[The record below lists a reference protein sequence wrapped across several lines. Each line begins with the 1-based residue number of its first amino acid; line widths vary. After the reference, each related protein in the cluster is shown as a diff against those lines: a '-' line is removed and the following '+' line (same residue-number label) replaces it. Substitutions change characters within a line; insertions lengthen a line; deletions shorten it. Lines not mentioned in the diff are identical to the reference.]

1 MKYHFKEFE
10 FEDSKHRRLL
20 DSLVLTLENSANLSF
35 FWWQLTLLEDNE
47 DPNLLIEIIEKTLE
61 KIDFDVIEN
70 IDFDIYG
77 LSKSKIEIKNTKLK
91 IQNKL
96 SKFRSEKISEN
107 LTSDDIYNV
116 GEKIFHNVHSLVMN
130 LFSTY
135 ATNSFTRYEKY
146 YELDYQN
153 EELRRIEKLEVQ
165 TLVESAAVSEANAWI
180 RNYKTEEEKRS
191 KLSDEI
197 NVNFHRTGILQTNAM
212 KNIFD
217 IWNEIQKLNS
227 KENSKEMIEK
237 YKELERKIIQVLDED
252 TWTALNQK
260 EQMKEMLKTINETQK
275 NLKIIDQHNN
285 FNANIGPALVA
296 AFFVIVFIFII
307 F

>member
-10 FEDSKHRRLL
+10 FEESKHRRLL

-180 RNYKTEEEKRS
+180 RNYKAEEEKRS

>member
-47 DPNLLIEIIEKTLE
+47 NPNLLIEIIEKTLE

-180 RNYKTEEEKRS
+180 RNYKAEEEKRS

>member
-96 SKFRSEKISEN
+96 
-107 LTSDDIYNV
+107 
-116 GEKIFHNVHSLVMN
+116 
-130 LFSTY
+130 
-135 ATNSFTRYEKY
+135 
-146 YELDYQN
+146 
-153 EELRRIEKLEVQ
+153 
-165 TLVESAAVSEANAWI
+165 
-180 RNYKTEEEKRS
+180 
-191 KLSDEI
+191 
-197 NVNFHRTGILQTNAM
+197 
-212 KNIFD
+212 
-217 IWNEIQKLNS
+217 
-227 KENSKEMIEK
+227 
-237 YKELERKIIQVLDED
+237 
-252 TWTALNQK
+252 
-260 EQMKEMLKTINETQK
+260 
-275 NLKIIDQHNN
+275 
-285 FNANIGPALVA
+285 
-296 AFFVIVFIFII
+296 
-307 F
+307 

>member
-96 SKFRSEKISEN
+96 SKFRGEKISEN

-135 ATNSFTRYEKY
+135 ATNSYTKYEKY
-146 YELDYQN
+146 YELNYQN
-153 EELRRIEKLEVQ
+153 EELERIEKLEVQ
-165 TLVESAAVSEANAWI
+165 TLVESAAVSEAYAWI
-180 RNYKTEEEKRS
+180 RNYKAEEEKRS
-191 KLSDEI
+191 KLPNEI
-197 NVNFHRTGILQTNAM
+197 NVNFHRTGIFQTNAM
-212 KNIFD
+212 KDIFD
-217 IWNEIQKLNS
+217 ISNEIQKLNS
-227 KENSKEMIEK
+227 KENTKEMIEK
-237 YKELERKIIQVLDED
+237 YKEFERKIIQVLDED
-252 TWTALNQK
+252 TWTGLNQK
-260 EQMKEMLKTINETQK
+260 EEMKELLRTINETQK
-275 NLKIIDQHNN
+275 NLKLIDQHNN
-285 FNANIGPALVA
+285 FGPALVA
-296 AFFVIVFIFII
+296 AFFVIVLIFII

>member
-47 DPNLLIEIIEKTLE
+47 NPNLLIEIIEKTLE

-77 LSKSKIEIKNTKLK
+77 LSISKIEIKNTKLK

-116 GEKIFHNVHSLVMN
+116 GEKIFNNVHSLVMN

-135 ATNSFTRYEKY
+135 ATNSYTRYEKY

-153 EELRRIEKLEVQ
+153 EELKRIEKLEIK

-180 RNYKTEEEKRS
+180 KNYKAEEEKRS
-191 KLSDEI
+191 QLSDEI
-197 NVNFHRTGILQTNAM
+197 NVNFHRTGVLQTNAM

-217 IWNEIQKLNS
+217 IWNEIQNLNS

-237 YKELERKIIQVLDED
+237 YRDLERKIIQVLDED

-275 NLKIIDQHNN
+275 NLEIIDRHNN
-285 FNANIGPALVA
+285 FNSNIGAGLVI
-296 AFFVIVFIFII
+296 FFVIVLIFII

>member
-153 EELRRIEKLEVQ
+153 EELRRIEKLEIK

-180 RNYKTEEEKRS
+180 KNYKAEEEKRS
-191 KLSDEI
+191 QL
-197 NVNFHRTGILQTNAM
+197 
-212 KNIFD
+212 
-217 IWNEIQKLNS
+217 
-227 KENSKEMIEK
+227 
-237 YKELERKIIQVLDED
+237 LDED

-275 NLKIIDQHNN
+275 NLEIIDRHNN
-285 FNANIGPALVA
+285 FNANIGPALIA
-296 AFFVIVFIFII
+296 AFFVIVLIFII

>member
-10 FEDSKHRRLL
+10 FEASKHRRLL

-96 SKFRSEKISEN
+96 SKFRGEKISEN

-135 ATNSFTRYEKY
+135 ATNSYTKYEKY
-146 YELDYQN
+146 YELNYQN
-153 EELRRIEKLEVQ
+153 EELERIEKLEVQ
-165 TLVESAAVSEANAWI
+165 TLVESAAVSEAYAWI
-180 RNYKTEEEKRS
+180 RNYKAEEEKRS
-191 KLSDEI
+191 KLPNEI
-197 NVNFHRTGILQTNAM
+197 NVNFHRTGIFQTNAM
-212 KNIFD
+212 KDIFD
-217 IWNEIQKLNS
+217 ISNEIQKLNS
-227 KENSKEMIEK
+227 KENTKEMIEK
-237 YKELERKIIQVLDED
+237 YKEFERKIIQVLDED
-252 TWTALNQK
+252 TWTGLNQK
-260 EQMKEMLKTINETQK
+260 EEMKELLRTINETQK
-275 NLKIIDQHNN
+275 NLKLIDQHNN
-285 FNANIGPALVA
+285 FGPALVA
-296 AFFVIVFIFII
+296 AFFVIVLIFII

>member
-96 SKFRSEKISEN
+96 SKFKSEKISEN

-180 RNYKTEEEKRS
+180 RNYKAEEEKRS

>member
-1 MKYHFKEFE
+1 MH
-10 FEDSKHRRLL
+10 
-20 DSLVLTLENSANLSF
+20 
-35 FWWQLTLLEDNE
+35 LTLLEDNE

-180 RNYKTEEEKRS
+180 RNYKAEEEKRS

>member
-180 RNYKTEEEKRS
+180 RNYKAEEEKRS

-237 YKELERKIIQVLDED
+237 YRELERKIIQVLDED

-275 NLKIIDQHNN
+275 NLEIIDRHNN
-285 FNANIGPALVA
+285 FNSNIGAGLVI
-296 AFFVIVFIFII
+296 FFVIVLIFII

>member
-180 RNYKTEEEKRS
+180 RNYKAEEEKRS

-260 EQMKEMLKTINETQK
+260 EQMKELLKTINETQK

>member
-180 RNYKTEEEKRS
+180 RNYKAEEEKRS

-227 KENSKEMIEK
+227 KENLKEMIEK

>member
-153 EELRRIEKLEVQ
+153 EELRRIEKLEVL

-180 RNYKTEEEKRS
+180 RNYKAEEEKSS

>member
-20 DSLVLTLENSANLSF
+20 DRLVLTLENSANLSF

-135 ATNSFTRYEKY
+135 ATNSFTKYEKY

-153 EELRRIEKLEVQ
+153 EELKRIEKLEVL

-180 RNYKTEEEKRS
+180 RNYKAEEEKRS

-217 IWNEIQKLNS
+217 IFNEIQKLNS
-227 KENSKEMIEK
+227 KENSKEMMEK

-252 TWTALNQK
+252 AWTALNQK
-260 EQMKEMLKTINETQK
+260 EDMKKMLKTINETQK

-285 FNANIGPALVA
+285 FNSNIGPALVA
-296 AFFVIVFIFII
+296 AFFVIVLIFII

>member
-47 DPNLLIEIIEKTLE
+47 NPNLLIEIIEKTLE

-77 LSKSKIEIKNTKLK
+77 LSISKIEIKNTKLK

-116 GEKIFHNVHSLVMN
+116 GEKIFNNVHSLVMN

-135 ATNSFTRYEKY
+135 ATNSYTRYEKY

-153 EELRRIEKLEVQ
+153 EELKRIEKLEIK

-180 RNYKTEEEKRS
+180 RNYKAEEEKRS

-197 NVNFHRTGILQTNAM
+197 NVNFHRTGVLQTNAM

-217 IWNEIQKLNS
+217 IWNEIQNLNS

-237 YKELERKIIQVLDED
+237 YRELERKIIQVLDED

-275 NLKIIDQHNN
+275 NLEIIDRHNN
-285 FNANIGPALVA
+285 FNSNIGAGLVI
-296 AFFVIVFIFII
+296 FFVIVLIFII

>member
-135 ATNSFTRYEKY
+135 ATNSFTKYEKY

-153 EELRRIEKLEVQ
+153 EELKRIEKLEVL

-180 RNYKTEEEKRS
+180 RNYKAEEEKRS

-197 NVNFHRTGILQTNAM
+197 NVNFHRTGILQTNA
-212 KNIFD
+212 
-217 IWNEIQKLNS
+217 S
-227 KENSKEMIEK
+227 KF
-237 YKELERKIIQVLDED
+237 LL
-252 TWTALNQK
+252 
-260 EQMKEMLKTINETQK
+260 
-275 NLKIIDQHNN
+275 NN
-285 FNANIGPALVA
+285 FLLLLKLLTGYHK
-296 AFFVIVFIFII
+296 
-307 F
+307 

>member
-180 RNYKTEEEKRS
+180 RNYKAEEEKRS

-227 KENSKEMIEK
+227 KENLKEMIEK
-237 YKELERKIIQVLDED
+237 YKELERKIIQVLNED

-275 NLKIIDQHNN
+275 NLKLIDQHNN

>member
-180 RNYKTEEEKRS
+180 RNYKAEEEKRS

-252 TWTALNQK
+252 TWSALNQK

>member
-77 LSKSKIEIKNTKLK
+77 LSISKIEIKNTKLK

-135 ATNSFTRYEKY
+135 ATNSFTKYEKY

-153 EELRRIEKLEVQ
+153 EELKRIEKLEVQ

-180 RNYKTEEEKRS
+180 RNYKAVT
-191 KLSDEI
+191 
-197 NVNFHRTGILQTNAM
+197 
-212 KNIFD
+212 
-217 IWNEIQKLNS
+217 
-227 KENSKEMIEK
+227 
-237 YKELERKIIQVLDED
+237 RK
-252 TWTALNQK
+252 
-260 EQMKEMLKTINETQK
+260 
-275 NLKIIDQHNN
+275 KI
-285 FNANIGPALVA
+285 
-296 AFFVIVFIFII
+296 
-307 F
+307 

>member
-180 RNYKTEEEKRS
+180 RNYKAEEEKRS

-197 NVNFHRTGILQTNAM
+197 NVNFHRTGVLQTNAM

-285 FNANIGPALVA
+285 FNANIGPALIA

>member
-153 EELRRIEKLEVQ
+153 EELRRIEKLEVK

-180 RNYKTEEEKRS
+180 KNYKAEEEKRS
-191 KLSDEI
+191 QLSDEI
-197 NVNFHRTGILQTNAM
+197 NVNFHRTGVLQTNAM

>member
-61 KIDFDVIEN
+61 KIDFDLIEN

-180 RNYKTEEEKRS
+180 RNYKAEEEKRS

-227 KENSKEMIEK
+227 KENLKEMIEK
-237 YKELERKIIQVLDED
+237 YKELERKIIQVLNED

-275 NLKIIDQHNN
+275 NLKLIDQHNN

>member
-153 EELRRIEKLEVQ
+153 EELRRIEKLEIK

-180 RNYKTEEEKRS
+180 KNYKAEEEKRS
-191 KLSDEI
+191 QLSDEI
-197 NVNFHRTGILQTNAM
+197 NVNFHRTGVLQTNAM

>member
-135 ATNSFTRYEKY
+135 ATNSYTRYEKY

-153 EELRRIEKLEVQ
+153 EELKRIEKLEIK

-180 RNYKTEEEKRS
+180 KNYKAEEEKRS
-191 KLSDEI
+191 QLSDEI
-197 NVNFHRTGILQTNAM
+197 NVNFHRTGVLQTNAM

-217 IWNEIQKLNS
+217 IWNEIQNLNS

-237 YKELERKIIQVLDED
+237 YRELERKIIQVLDED

-275 NLKIIDQHNN
+275 NLEIIDRHNN
-285 FNANIGPALVA
+285 FNSNIGAGLVI
-296 AFFVIVFIFII
+296 FFVIVLIFII

>member
-61 KIDFDVIEN
+61 QIDFDVIEN

-180 RNYKTEEEKRS
+180 RNYKAEEEKRS

-237 YKELERKIIQVLDED
+237 YKELERKITQVLDED

>member
-180 RNYKTEEEKRS
+180 RNYKAEEEKRS

-285 FNANIGPALVA
+285 FNANIGSALVA

>member
-180 RNYKTEEEKRS
+180 RNYKAEEEKRS

-217 IWNEIQKLNS
+217 VWNEIQKLNS

-237 YKELERKIIQVLDED
+237 YKELERKIIQVLNED

-275 NLKIIDQHNN
+275 NLKLIDQHNN

>member
-47 DPNLLIEIIEKTLE
+47 NPNLLIEIIEKTLE

-77 LSKSKIEIKNTKLK
+77 LSISKIEIKNTKLK

-116 GEKIFHNVHSLVMN
+116 GEKIFNNVHSLVMN

-135 ATNSFTRYEKY
+135 ATNSYTRYEKY

-153 EELRRIEKLEVQ
+153 EELKRIEKLEIK

-180 RNYKTEEEKRS
+180 KNYKAEEEKRS
-191 KLSDEI
+191 QLSDEI
-197 NVNFHRTGILQTNAM
+197 NVNFHRTGVLQTNAM

-217 IWNEIQKLNS
+217 IWNEIQNLNS

-237 YKELERKIIQVLDED
+237 YRELERKIIQVLDED

-275 NLKIIDQHNN
+275 NLEIIDRHNN
-285 FNANIGPALVA
+285 FNSNIGAGLVI
-296 AFFVIVFIFII
+296 FFVIVLIFII

>member
-180 RNYKTEEEKRS
+180 RNYKAEEEKRS

-227 KENSKEMIEK
+227 KENLKEMIEK
-237 YKELERKIIQVLDED
+237 YKELERKIIQVLNED

>member
-180 RNYKTEEEKRS
+180 RNYKAEEEKRS

-275 NLKIIDQHNN
+275 NLKIKDQHNN

>member
-1 MKYHFKEFE
+1 
-10 FEDSKHRRLL
+10 
-20 DSLVLTLENSANLSF
+20 
-35 FWWQLTLLEDNE
+35 
-47 DPNLLIEIIEKTLE
+47 
-61 KIDFDVIEN
+61 
-70 IDFDIYG
+70 
-77 LSKSKIEIKNTKLK
+77 
-91 IQNKL
+91 
-96 SKFRSEKISEN
+96 
-107 LTSDDIYNV
+107 
-116 GEKIFHNVHSLVMN
+116 
-130 LFSTY
+130 
-135 ATNSFTRYEKY
+135 
-146 YELDYQN
+146 
-153 EELRRIEKLEVQ
+153 
-165 TLVESAAVSEANAWI
+165 
-180 RNYKTEEEKRS
+180 
-191 KLSDEI
+191 
-197 NVNFHRTGILQTNAM
+197 M

>member
-180 RNYKTEEEKRS
+180 RNYKAEEEKRS

-237 YKELERKIIQVLDED
+237 YKELERKIIQVLNED

>member
-47 DPNLLIEIIEKTLE
+47 NPNLLIEIIEKTLE

-77 LSKSKIEIKNTKLK
+77 LSISKIEIKNTKLK

-116 GEKIFHNVHSLVMN
+116 GEKIFNNVHSLVMN

-135 ATNSFTRYEKY
+135 ATNSYTRYEKY

-153 EELRRIEKLEVQ
+153 EELKRIEKLEIK

-180 RNYKTEEEKRS
+180 KNYKAEEEKRS
-191 KLSDEI
+191 QLSDEI
-197 NVNFHRTGILQTNAM
+197 NVNFHRTGVLQTNAM

-237 YKELERKIIQVLDED
+237 YRELERKIIQVLDED

>member
-180 RNYKTEEEKRS
+180 RNYKAEEEKRS

-275 NLKIIDQHNN
+275 NLKLIDQHNN

>member
-1 MKYHFKEFE
+1 MTKFIN
-10 FEDSKHRRLL
+10 RNNR
-20 DSLVLTLENSANLSF
+20 
-35 FWWQLTLLEDNE
+35 
-47 DPNLLIEIIEKTLE
+47 LE

-70 IDFDIYG
+70 IVIY
-77 LSKSKIEIKNTKLK
+77 KSKIEIKNTKLK

-96 SKFRSEKISEN
+96 SKFRSEKISP
-107 LTSDDIYNV
+107 
-116 GEKIFHNVHSLVMN
+116 EKIFHNVHSLVMN

-180 RNYKTEEEKRS
+180 S

-252 TWTALNQK
+252 IWQ
-260 EQMKEMLKTINETQK
+260 I
-275 NLKIIDQHNN
+275 
-285 FNANIGPALVA
+285 
-296 AFFVIVFIFII
+296 
-307 F
+307 

>member
-180 RNYKTEEEKRS
+180 RNYKAEEEKRS

-285 FNANIGPALVA
+285 FNPNIGPALVA